1 MLPGTVITLLLQ
13 CYTHALLA
21 LSDIIFH
28 LGFKCNNTC
37 VIQPAS
43 TV

>member
-1 MLPGTVITLLLQ
+1 MLPATVITLLLE
-13 CYTHALLA
+13 CYTHALPA

-28 LGFKCNNTC
+28 LSFKYNNAC